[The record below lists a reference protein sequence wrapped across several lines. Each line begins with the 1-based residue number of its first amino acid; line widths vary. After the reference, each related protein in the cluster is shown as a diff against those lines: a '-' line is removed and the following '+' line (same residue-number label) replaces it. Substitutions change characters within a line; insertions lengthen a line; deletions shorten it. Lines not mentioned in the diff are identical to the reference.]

1 MDLQMNQTKLFW
13 TFEGYLPMN
22 NRPNY
27 LYATYSDAI
36 GASIC
41 GKSAYT
47 GGVIPN
53 EGVPDREFNPM
64 TAQFDHAIIPDY
76 EPLTGQVLALD
87 DATVDRAYALSQ
99 RSGDRT
105 KRWSIYLN
113 ALALEAFQ
121 QWLKQERPEFSPKLN
136 GCKINEPD
144 RPDGTTAAE
153 HLQINGFDLCVVAV
167 PSLPDTVVSLPRN
180 VVDQIQSHFYVTIAI
195 YEELRQASVQSFLRW
210 DELKKQDLK
219 HLETNRD
226 GSYALPT
233 QWFNPELDRL
243 LLYLAC
249 AEPEALPAANSSS
262 LRQLLVQPAV
272 ELGNWVKQ
280 QWQELEEQAGW
291 LLMPEWQMAGAL
303 RSSGSSL
310 GTKTSDAFVKV
321 LQDLAGQG
329 VELPANARA
338 AYRTVQLGAVPLDL
352 CVLTAPLGEKEW
364 SLLLLVKPQADQIL
378 PAGLQLQ
385 IGDGQSIL
393 VQQQVQGGDRGSLYA
408 QIVGE
413 LDEQFEVTLSQP
425 DGTALLLP
433 PFVWQLAS

>member
-1 MDLQMNQTKLFW
+1 MITQLFK
-13 TFEGYLPMN
+13 P
-22 NRPNY
+22 
-27 LYATYSDAI
+27 LYATCSDAI
-36 GASIC
+36 GASN
-41 GKSAYT
+41 GGNSAYT
-47 GGVIPN
+47 GNDVVLT
-53 EGVPDREFNPM
+53 EGVPDREFNAM
-64 TAQFDHAIIPDY
+64 TAQFDQALDY

-87 DATVDRAYALSQ
+87 DAMVDRAYTLSQ
-99 RSGDRT
+99 RALDRT

-113 ALALEAFQ
+113 ALAVEAFQ
-121 QWLKQERPEFSPKLN
+121 SWLQQSRPEFALQLN
-136 GCKINEPD
+136 SCKIAEPE

-153 HLQINGFDLCVVAV
+153 HLQINGFDLCIVAV
-167 PSLPDTVVSLPRN
+167 PSLPDTVVSLPRH

-226 GSYALPT
+226 GSYALPA

-249 AEPEALPAANSSS
+249 AEPEALPQATTRSM
-262 LRQLLVQPAV
+262 RQLLVQPATV
-272 ELGNWVKQ
+272 LGNWVKQ

-303 RSSGSSL
+303 RSSTSSL
-310 GTKTSDAFVKV
+310 REKTGDAFVKV
-321 LQDLAGQG
+321 LQDLANQG
-329 VELPANARA
+329 VDLPQQNARA
-338 AYRTVQLGAVPLDL
+338 AYRTVQLGTMPLDI
-352 CVLTAPLGEKEW
+352 CVLTAPLGEQEW
-364 SLLLLVKPQADQIL
+364 SLLLVVKPQEDQAL

-385 IGDGQSIL
+385 IGDGQTVL
-393 VQQQVQGGDRGSLYA
+393 VQQQVQEAEKGSLYA

-413 LDEQFEVTLSQP
+413 LDEQFEVTLAQP

>member
-1 MDLQMNQTKLFW
+1 MNLQMNQTKLFW
-13 TFEGYLPMN
+13 TFEGYLPMII
-22 NRPNY
+22 RPNY

-41 GKSAYT
+41 RDSAYT
-47 GGVIPN
+47 GGVIPT

-64 TAQFDHAIIPDY
+64 TAQFDHALIPDY
-76 EPLTGQVLALD
+76 EPLTGQILALD
-87 DATVDRAYALSQ
+87 DAMVSNAYALSQ
-99 RSGDRT
+99 RASAST

-113 ALALEAFQ
+113 ALAVEAFQ
-121 QWLKQERPEFSPKLN
+121 SWLKQERPEFSLKLN

-144 RPDGTTAAE
+144 HPDGTTAAE
-153 HLQINGFDLCVVAV
+153 HLQINGFDLCIVAV

-195 YEELRQASVQSFLRW
+195 YEELRQATVQSFIRW
-210 DELKKQDLK
+210 DELKHHDLTD
-219 HLETNRD
+219 LDTNRD

-249 AEPEALPAANSSS
+249 AEPEALPTASPPLSM
-262 LRQLLVQPAV
+262 RQLLVQPAV

-310 GTKTSDAFVKV
+310 TTKTSDDFVKV

-329 VELPANARA
+329 VDLPSQARA
-338 AYRTVQLGAVPLDL
+338 AYRTVQLGTVPLDL

-364 SLLLLVKPQADQIL
+364 SLLLLVKPQADQML
-378 PAGLQLQ
+378 PVGLQLQ
-385 IGDGQSIL
+385 IGEGQSVL
-393 VQQQVQGGDRGSLYA
+393 VEQQVQQGDKGSLYV

-433 PFVWQLAS
+433 PFVWQLE